1 MEIFKGAVDE
11 LTISVQGGLQLG
23 TVLANDGQAE
33 SDFHEGER
41 IFARI
46 QPEDIHIVAA

>member
-1 MEIFKGAVDE
+1 VDD

-23 TVLANDGQAE
+23 AVLTNDGQAE
-33 SDFHEGER
+33 SDLHEGER
-41 IFARI
+41 VFARI